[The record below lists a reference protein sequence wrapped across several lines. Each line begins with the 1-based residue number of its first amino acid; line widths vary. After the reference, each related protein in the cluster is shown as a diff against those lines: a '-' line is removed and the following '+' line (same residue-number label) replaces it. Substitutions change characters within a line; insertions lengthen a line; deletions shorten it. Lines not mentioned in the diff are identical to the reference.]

1 VEINK
6 LYLYEIEFSIKEK
19 VEIPEDM
26 LEEYGLPDDVD
37 INDLHQ
43 HVSRT
48 IHLGGNNFFDVQ
60 DEAIDLITEVFFE
73 GVPEEEID
81 YEIIGIKQV
90 ENIFIAN
97 WPSVEDP
104 FDKAK
109 NMADEDVMLVKCPE
123 CEEVFRIAEDGWDWL
138 VCKKCGF
145 KIMKDQLLKLGK
157 HWVVVKIGK
166 DTHK

>member
-1 VEINK
+1 M
-6 LYLYEIEFSIKEK
+6 YLYEVEFSIKEK
-19 VEIPEDM
+19 IEISEDM
-26 LEEYGLPDDVD
+26 IEEYDLPDDID

-48 IHLGGNNFFDVQ
+48 IHLGGENFFDVQ
-60 DEAIDLITEVFFE
+60 EEAISLIEEVFFE
-73 GVPEEEID
+73 DVPEEEIF

-90 ENIFIAN
+90 EGVFIAN
-97 WPSVEDP
+97 WPNVESP

-109 NMADEDVMLVKCPE
+109 HMADEDVMFVKCPE
-123 CEEVFRIAEDGWDWL
+123 CEEVVRIADGGWDWL

-157 HWVVVKIGK
+157 YWVVVKLGK
-166 DTHK
+166 DIRK

>member
-1 VEINK
+1 LN
-6 LYLYEIEFSIKEK
+6 LYEIEFSIKEK

-26 LEEYGLPDDVD
+26 REEYGIPEDVD
-37 INDLHQ
+37 INELHQ

-48 IHLGGNNFFDVQ
+48 MHLGGENFFDVQ
-60 DEAIDLITEVFFE
+60 EEAISMIEEVFFE
-73 GVPEEEID
+73 DVPEEEIF

-97 WPSVEDP
+97 WPNVEDP

-109 NMADEDVMLVKCPE
+109 HMADEDVMLVKCPE
-123 CEEVFRIAEDGWDWL
+123 CEEVVRIAEDGWDWL
-138 VCKKCGF
+138 VCKKYGF

-157 HWVVVKIGK
+157 HWVVVKLGK
-166 DTHK
+166 DIKK